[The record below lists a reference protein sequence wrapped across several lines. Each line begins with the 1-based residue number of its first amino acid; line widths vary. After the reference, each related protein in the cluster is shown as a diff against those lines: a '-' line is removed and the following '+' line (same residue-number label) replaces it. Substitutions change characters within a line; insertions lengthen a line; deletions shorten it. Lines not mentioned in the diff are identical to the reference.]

1 MNIRNFDTEIQA
13 LYEEVLTT
21 RSSMSNS
28 YINACNRF
36 IKRAK
41 QADDISLL
49 GCAHYFLADAYY
61 LLSTDYRK
69 FNSNL
74 LKAIEILQDC
84 GENEY
89 LARCYNLIGIDSL
102 NHGNP
107 ELALDFFLSGKRSC
121 EGMDSEV
128 SGFIDFNIGQ
138 IYYDSGDP
146 KQALNYIRSAY
157 KLIRK
162 NKKDSLYYRN
172 IIFCYCFEADCYMG
186 MDKPDSV
193 KKCLLA
199 IDKLEENHKAS
210 RDFIN
215 GITAT
220 DIRTRAYHYLGD
232 MVSFQR
238 YASRLLTLIQ
248 NDKHPLDNMED
259 IFIMCRF
266 FIKIGWIDEAV
277 RIVDNAERS
286 LADFNIAHLKKD
298 YAKLKCELY
307 ECLGDQKKKYL
318 ALDEFFKASNDEE
331 KERLSNYRFFTDIR
345 NKLYDIEK
353 ENIVLQ
359 KQASTDSLTGL
370 GNRYGLNKFADA
382 AFEKAFD
389 LKRSLAVEILDIDNF
404 KQYNDTYGHQA
415 GDECLTKIASI
426 IHDLTKDNELV
437 HAFRYGGDEF
447 VIIYESM
454 TDREVMEY
462 ATMLRQ
468 SVVDLKLL
476 SKYSEKGIVT
486 ISQGIRNSVPAE
498 TTKLWDYM
506 YAADNALYQVKE
518 HTKGE
523 IIMLHKAVIS
533 QKSLDDATHL

>member
-415 GDECLTKIASI
+415 GDECLTIIASI